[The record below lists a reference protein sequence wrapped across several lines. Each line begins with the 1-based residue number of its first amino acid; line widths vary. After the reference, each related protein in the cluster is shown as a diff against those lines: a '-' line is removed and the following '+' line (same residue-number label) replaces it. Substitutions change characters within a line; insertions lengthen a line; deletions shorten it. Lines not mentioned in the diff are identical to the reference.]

1 MGSAVK
7 SETDCL
13 RLTRAGAVLSGSPEE
28 VAALRDAFQV
38 RHCVKLRTLLE
49 PGLLRWTLDQ
59 LEAAQFRVMT
69 HGNIGSELCMC
80 KNVVSDMLH
89 LLTNDSRFR
98 HFIEE
103 VTGCGHIGCFMG
115 RVYRMTADAGHS
127 DSWHSDIVPGETRM
141 IGMSLNLSPDDYEGG
156 IFELRTAADHCSLGR
171 FPNQGLGDA
180 IVFRLAP
187 YLEHRVAAMQGHLPK
202 TAFAGWF
209 FSEPEFSALIQS

>member
-1 MGSAVK
+1 MK
-7 SETDCL
+7 SETA
-13 RLTRAGAVLSGSPEE
+13 RVQLTRTGAILSASPDQIG
-28 VAALRDAFQV
+28 ALRDAFRA
-38 RHCVKLRTLLE
+38 RHCVKLRALLE
-49 PGLLRWTLDQ
+49 PGLLHWTLSQ
-59 LEAAQFRVMT
+59 LEAAHFRVMT
-69 HGNIGSELCMC
+69 HGNIGSELCMG

-115 RVYRMTADAGHS
+115 RVYRMTPGTGHT

-141 IGMSLNLSPDDYEGG
+141 IGMSLNLSPDEYEGG
-156 IFELRTAADHCSLGR
+156 IFELRTAPDHCSLGR
-171 FPNQGLGDA
+171 FRNQGLGDA

-187 YLEHRVAAMQGHLPK
+187 YLEHRVAAIRGHVPK

-209 FSEPEFSALIQS
+209 FSEPEFSALIRS